1 MRLFMLSLS
10 VGLVI
15 NSTLSLA
22 FERSGT
28 VILRCEIERNGQQHV
43 VDEI

>member
-1 MRLFMLSLS
+1 MLSLS

-15 NSTLSLA
+15 NSTLSMA
-22 FERSGT
+22 FERSDGAT
-28 VILRCEIERNGQQHV
+28 VRCEIERNGQQHV